1 MNPILGSS
9 ASALLLAALHAA
21 PAQAVVQREQAFAS
35 GLRDGTPLY
44 REEHLVRFADGSP
57 DERLVLYRCLDGA
70 AFARKRVR
78 YGDDPAAPSFQLED
92 ARSGYR
98 EGAERTAQGLRVA
111 WTAPG
116 ETEASAVL
124 PPGPLV
130 ADAGFDEWVR
140 AAWEPLIG
148 GRSQSMQFLV
158 PSRLRAYRF
167 EVAPVESG
175 DPDLRAFRLQLG
187 GWLGW
192 LVPSIEVAYEA
203 RTRRL
208 VRFEGLSN
216 LRDDAGES
224 PLRVRIEFPD
234 PPLPVDPAAF
244 GRALAEPLVAC
255 RVQPA

>member
-1 MNPILGSS
+1 MNPILKSG
-9 ASALLLAALHAA
+9 AVAMLLAALHAA
-21 PAQAVVQREQAFAS
+21 PAQGTVQREQAFAS
-35 GLRDGTPLY
+35 ALRDGAALY
-44 REEHLVRFADGSP
+44 REEHLVRLAEGSP
-57 DERLVLYRCLDGA
+57 EERLVLYRCLDGA

-78 YGDDPAAPSFQLED
+78 YGADPSAPSFQLED

-98 EGAERTAQGLRVA
+98 EGAERTAQGVRVA

-116 ETEASAVL
+116 GAEAAALL

-140 AAWEPLIG
+140 AAWEPLTDG
-148 GRSQSMQFLV
+148 ESQSMQFLV

-175 DPDLRAFRLQLG
+175 DPGLRAFRLRLG

-203 RTRRL
+203 STRRL

-216 LRDDAGES
+216 LRDDAGDA
-224 PLRVRIEFPD
+224 PLKVRIEFPD
-234 PPLPVDPAAF
+234 PPQPVDPSAF
-244 GRALAEPLVAC
+244 DRALAEPLVAC
-255 RVQPA
+255 RVQSA